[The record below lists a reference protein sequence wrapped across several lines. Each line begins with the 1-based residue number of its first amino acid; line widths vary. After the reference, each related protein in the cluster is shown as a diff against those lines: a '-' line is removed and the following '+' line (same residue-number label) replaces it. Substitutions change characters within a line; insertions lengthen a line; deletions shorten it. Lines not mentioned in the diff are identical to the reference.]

1 VDLPQIALLPPIC
14 QQTEAIDPRFDEE
27 ERWFHAM
34 KRAPSDEPN
43 LEDILERDFSELKV
57 GEDNI
62 TPDEEAP
69 AAEPQENE
77 HASKPSIIY
86 NQRIDAV
93 EDRETFA
100 VKPPKPVTQ
109 TNPEEAQAPAPKVLK
124 EPTTQLGDD
133 FDVNW

>member
-1 VDLPQIALLPPIC
+1 M
-14 QQTEAIDPRFDEE
+14 EEIDPRFDEE

-43 LEDILERDFSELKV
+43 LEDILERDFSELKA

-62 TPDEEAP
+62 KPDAEPP

-93 EDRETFA
+93 EDREAFT
-100 VKPPKPVTQ
+100 VKPPKPVAQ
-109 TNPEEAQAPAPKVLK
+109 TPPEEAQAPAPKVLK

>member
-1 VDLPQIALLPPIC
+1 M
-14 QQTEAIDPRFDEE
+14 EEIDPRFDEE

-43 LEDILERDFSELKV
+43 LEDILERDFSELKA

-62 TPDEEAP
+62 KPDAEPP
-69 AAEPQENE
+69 AAEPQEKE

-86 NQRIDAV
+86 NQRINAV
-93 EDRETFA
+93 EDREAFT
-100 VKPPKPVTQ
+100 VKPPKPVAQ
-109 TNPEEAQAPAPKVLK
+109 TPPEEAQAPAPKVLK

>member
-1 VDLPQIALLPPIC
+1 M
-14 QQTEAIDPRFDEE
+14 EEIDPRFDEE
-27 ERWFHAM
+27 EHWFHAM

-43 LEDILERDFSELKV
+43 LEDILERDFSELKA

-62 TPDEEAP
+62 NPDAEAP
-69 AAEPQENE
+69 AAKPQENE

-93 EDRETFA
+93 EDREAFT
-100 VKPPKPVTQ
+100 VKPPKPVAQ
-109 TNPEEAQAPAPKVLK
+109 TTSEEVQAPAPKVLK

>member
-1 VDLPQIALLPPIC
+1 M
-14 QQTEAIDPRFDEE
+14 EEIDPRFDEE

-43 LEDILERDFSELKV
+43 LEDILERDFSELKA

-62 TPDEEAP
+62 KPDAEAP
-69 AAEPQENE
+69 AAEPQKNE

-93 EDRETFA
+93 EDREAFT
-100 VKPPKPVTQ
+100 VKPPKPVAQ
-109 TNPEEAQAPAPKVLK
+109 TPPEEAQAPAPKVLK